1 MTYRL
6 VIVSAAERDLARLDP
21 PVARRIR
28 AELLV
33 LAAATDPWRHLK
45 RLKGARSPPFF
56 SLRVGD
62 YRVILQVLDDL
73 LVIVVVEVGHR
84 STVYRDV

>member
-6 VIVSAAERDLARLDP
+6 VIVSGAERDLAHLDP

-28 AELLV
+28 AELLA
-33 LAAATDPWRHLK
+33 LAAGTDPWRHLK
-45 RLKGARSPPFF
+45 RLKGVHSPPFF
-56 SLRVGD
+56 SLRVGE
-62 YRVILQVLDDL
+62 YRVIIQVFDDQ
-73 LVIVVVEVGHR
+73 LVIVVVEVEHR

>member
-6 VIVSAAERDLARLDP
+6 VIISAAERDLARLDP

-28 AELLV
+28 AELMA
-33 LAAATDPWRHLK
+33 LATGTDPWRHLK

-56 SLRVGD
+56 SRRVGE
-62 YRVILQVLDDL
+62 YRVILQVFDDQ